1 MDLVGKCPP
10 NSDALD
16 AAAARGFDRVEL
28 YLSQAAVED
37 VEATAATVER
47 APVGAAS
54 VHTPHA
60 VPEDGDAFHRA
71 DDLATRLDAYLVVHS
86 QYAQH
91 THTSQ
96 LEAHGF
102 AAPHGYENNPGAS
115 VFHLERQL
123 FDPGH
128 ELVLDTAHLY
138 AAEADY
144 LEALERLLR
153 TYGDRIPVVHLTDG
167 TRTQDGL
174 AIGRGDIDLETTVQ
188 LLERHYDGIVVLEV
202 MPDDQLEGRRTVL
215 GWLD

>member
-1 MDLVGKCPP
+1 MDLVGKCAPDP
-10 NSDALD
+10 DALD

-28 YLSQAAVED
+28 YLPATPDD
-37 VEATAATVER
+37 VGATAATVQR
-47 APVGAAS
+47 APVDAAS

-60 VPEDGDAFHRA
+60 VPEDGDAFRRA

-91 THTSQ
+91 THTPQ

-102 AAPHGYENNPGAS
+102 EAPHGYENNPGAS

-138 AAEADY
+138 AAEAGY
-144 LEALERLLR
+144 LEALERLLT

-167 TRTQDGL
+167 TRTRDGL

-188 LLERHYDGIVVLEV
+188 LLERHYDGVVVLEV
-202 MPDDQLEGRRTVL
+202 MPDDQRAGRRTVL
-215 GWLD
+215 EWLE